1 MFLTQSTALEPR
13 LYEIPDGITLAAD
26 GLTLDGNGATIIS
39 ASPARAGI
47 TLAGRDAISIK
58 NLTLLGFQHGI
69 HARDCTRLTIENCR
83 VTGTAERPPNTD
95 FLDIFR
101 PPEDPYGGGILLWN
115 VTDSRLAHNDL
126 SHQMCGLL
134 TYHCRNLTVRYT
146 LANYNSGFGF
156 HLYGTSDSLFE
167 DNYADFCCRWEPR
180 EAVEP
185 RMGHMGAD
193 AAGFLIVHGSSRNT
207 FRRNNARLGGDG
219 FFLAGLTSQFQPTP
233 CNDNLFEENDA
244 SWSPNIA
251 FEATFSR
258 GNVFR
263 NNYANDCN
271 YGFWLGF
278 SRENVLEN
286 NRLWRNRQ
294 AGIAVENGVGMH
306 VRGNDFKDNGHG
318 ILLWSKHLPELASVV
333 PDNDTSRDWLIAHN
347 TFTGNRKAI
356 RIAAD
361 QDHGLRAYT
370 PHGSCPPPR
379 HHVFHEN
386 VFSNNGVDFELIGVT
401 ENE

>member
-1 MFLTQSTALEPR
+1 MLLTQSTTLEPR
-13 LYEIPDGITLAAD
+13 LYEIPEGITLAAD
-26 GLTLDGNGATIIS
+26 GLTLDGNGATIIAS
-39 ASPARAGI
+39 SPAHNGI
-47 TLAGRDAISIK
+47 TLTGRDAITIK
-58 NLTLLGFQHGI
+58 NLTLLGFHHGL
-69 HARDCTRLTIENCR
+69 HARACTRLTIENCR
-83 VTGTAERPPNTD
+83 FTHTAEQPPNTA

-115 VTDSRLAHNDL
+115 VTHSRIEHNDL

-134 TYHCRNLTVRYT
+134 TYHCQNLTVRHN

-156 HLYGTSDSLFE
+156 HLFGTTDSLFE

-180 EAVEP
+180 GD
-185 RMGHMGAD
+185 RKGHMGAD

-207 FRRNNARLGGDG
+207 FRRNFARLGGDG
-219 FFLAGLTSQFQPTP
+219 FFLAGLTSKLEPTP

-258 GNVFR
+258 GNIYR
-263 NNYANDCN
+263 NNYADNCN

-278 SRENVLEN
+278 SRDNLLEN
-286 NRLWRNRQ
+286 NRIGRNRQ
-294 AGIAVENGVGMH
+294 AGIAVENGIGMQ

-318 ILLWSKHLPELASVV
+318 ILLWSKRIPEFDTAV
-333 PDNDTSRDWLIAHN
+333 PENDTSRDWLIEHN

-370 PHGSCPPPR
+370 PHGPCPPPR
-379 HHVFHEN
+379 NHTLREN
-386 VFSNNGVDFELIGVT
+386 TFTENGVDVELLGVD
-401 ENE
+401 ENK